1 MLAHFIILIEPLFF
15 LSETPTKPVS
25 PNFNPYF
32 TTFSIV
38 ACDPKAQLWGV
49 AVQSKFPFVGNGV
62 AWAKAGVGAVATQ
75 AYANL
80 AFGPDGLTLLE
91 KGLSAQQVLDALL
104 AGDTLKEQRQVG
116 IIDKNGDAVNFTGR
130 ECFNWT
136 GGKVG
141 ENYACQGNI
150 LTGPE
155 VVEAMA
161 AAFEN
166 AAGKPLAERL
176 LMALDSAQKVG
187 GDRRGKE
194 SAHLLVVKKNGGYGG
209 YVDRWIDIRVDDSP
223 EPIDELK
230 RLYYDVHQLYF
241 GEIDLK
247 KLVKI
252 DKAVCTEIQTVLKKL
267 GYYKGEPNG
276 VYDESIRKALSD
288 WQGWENLEMRWRTD
302 DFIDGVVLDYM
313 RKHYEDEQNLR

>member
-1 MLAHFIILIEPLFF
+1 MLAHLFILCAPL
-15 LSETPTKPVS
+15 LSISDSPTKPVS
-25 PNFNPYF
+25 PDFNPYF
-32 TTFSIV
+32 TTFSIG

-80 AFGPDGLTLLE
+80 AFGPDGLVLAE
-91 KGLSAQQVLDALL
+91 KGLSAQQILDELL
-104 AGDTLKEQRQVG
+104 AKDTLKEQRQVG
-116 IIDKNGDAVNFTGR
+116 IVDKSGNAATFTGK
-130 ECFNWT
+130 ECFNWA

-141 ENYACQGNI
+141 KNYACQGNI
-150 LTGPE
+150 LTGPG

-161 AAFEN
+161 GAFEKSE
-166 AAGKPLAERL
+166 GKPLAERL

-209 YVDRWIDIRVDDSP
+209 YGDRWIDIRVEDDP

-230 RLYYDVHQLYF
+230 RLYYNVHQLYF
-241 GEIDLK
+241 GETDPK

-252 DKAVCTEIQTVLKKL
+252 DKAVCSEIQTVLKKL
-267 GYYKGEPNG
+267 GYYKGETNG
-276 VYDESIRKALSD
+276 VYDNATRKALSD

-302 DFIDGVVLDYM
+302 EFIDGVVLDYM
-313 RKHYEDEQNLR
+313 RRHYGSKK

>member
-1 MLAHFIILIEPLFF
+1 MLTRLLICYTPLLFV
-15 LSETPTKPVS
+15 SETPTKPVS
-25 PNFNPYF
+25 SNFTPYF
-32 TTFSIV
+32 STFSIV

-62 AWAKAGVGAVATQ
+62 GWAKAGVGAVATQ

-80 AFGPDGLTLLE
+80 AFGPEGLTLLE
-91 KGLSAQQVLDALL
+91 RGFSAQQALDSLL
-104 AGDTLKEQRQVG
+104 ARDTLKEQRQVG
-116 IIDKNGDAVNFTGR
+116 IVDMNGKAANFTGR
-130 ECFNWT
+130 ECFDWA

-155 VVEAMA
+155 VVEAIA
-161 AAFEN
+161 GAFEKSE
-166 AAGKPLAERL
+166 GKPLAERL

-209 YVDRWIDIRVDDSP
+209 YGDRWIDIRVDDNP

-230 RLYYDVHQLYF
+230 RLYYNVHQLYF
-241 GEIDLK
+241 GETEPK

-252 DKAVCTEIQTVLKKL
+252 DRAVCTEIQAVLKKL
-267 GYYKGEPNG
+267 GYYKGEIDG
-276 VYDESIRKALSD
+276 VYNEATHRALSD

-313 RKHYEDEQNLR
+313 RQLYGGKK

>member
-1 MLAHFIILIEPLFF
+1 MLAHLFILCAPL
-15 LSETPTKPVS
+15 LLVSEKPTKPVS

-38 ACDPKAQLWGV
+38 ACDPKAGLWGV

-80 AFGPDGLTLLE
+80 AFGPDGLALAE
-91 KGLSAQQVLDALL
+91 KGFAAQQILDSLL

-116 IIDKNGDAVNFTGR
+116 IVDKNGNAATFTGKD
-130 ECFNWT
+130 CFNWA

-141 ENYACQGNI
+141 KNYACQGNI

-161 AAFEN
+161 GAFEKSE
-166 AAGKPLAERL
+166 GKLLAERL
-176 LMALDSAQKVG
+176 VMALDSAQKVG

-194 SAHLLVVKKNGGYGG
+194 SAHLLMVKKNGGYGG
-209 YVDRWIDIRVDDSP
+209 YGDRWIDIRVDDNP

-230 RLYYDVHQLYF
+230 RLYYDIHQLYF
-241 GEIDLK
+241 GETDPK

-252 DKAVCTEIQTVLKKL
+252 DRAVCMEIQTVLKKL
-267 GYYKGEPNG
+267 GYYKGETTG
-276 VYDESIRKALSD
+276 VYDETTRKALSD
-288 WQGWENLEMRWRTD
+288 WQGWEDLEMRFRAD
-302 DFIDGVVLDYM
+302 DQIDGVVLDYM
-313 RKHYEDEQNLR
+313 RRHYGGKK

>member
-1 MLAHFIILIEPLFF
+1 MADFIFILWMPLMI

-25 PNFNPYF
+25 PIFNPYF

-80 AFGPDGLTLLE
+80 AFGPEGLALLE
-91 KGLSAQQVLDALL
+91 KGLSAQQVLDSLL
-104 AGDTLKEQRQVG
+104 VKDTLKEQRQVG
-116 IIDKNGDAVNFTGR
+116 IVDKFGGSTNFTGR
-130 ECFNWT
+130 ECFNWA
-136 GGKVG
+136 GGKSG
-141 ENYACQGNI
+141 KNYTCQGNI
-150 LTGPE
+150 LTGSE
-155 VVEAMA
+155 VVEALA
-161 AAFEN
+161 KAFEN
-166 AAGKPLAERL
+166 SEGKPLAERL
-176 LMALDSAQKVG
+176 VMALDAAQKVG

-209 YVDRWIDIRVDDSP
+209 YGDRWIDIRVDDNP

-230 RLYYDVHQLYF
+230 RLYYNVHQLYF
-241 GEIDLK
+241 GETDPK

-252 DKAVCTEIQTVLKKL
+252 DKPVCSEIQTVLKKL
-267 GYYKGEPNG
+267 GYYKAEVNG
-276 VYDESIRKALSD
+276 VYDEATRRALSD
-288 WQGWENLEMRWRTD
+288 WQGWENLEMRFRAD
-302 DFIDGVVLDYM
+302 DQIDGVVLDYM
-313 RKHYEDEQNLR
+313 RQHYGRQLK